1 MNSIRAQCRVNLCE
15 NCFTGIAL
23 NSTQVD
29 ASLEEDVT
37 GSTPVSAPRVADN
50 LEYKQKLVAYTEST
64 QIQVLL
70 MPTYPVF
77 NTIESAIADGGDS
90 VVSINA
96 TVRFSVHA
104 RPAII
109 FVIIFIYNLSKQQW
123 LHMYKRRVPSEQY

>member
-77 NTIESAIADGGDS
+77 NTIESAIADGGDGM
-90 VVSINA
+90 VTENA
-96 TVRFSVHA
+96 IGTVRLSVHA

-109 FVIIFIYNLSKQQW
+109 FVIKKISLKDYI
-123 LHMYKRRVPSEQY
+123 P